1 MRFFIDGTE
10 WNFPHMDSLTREE
23 LLEELRGQAAA
34 EGRVI
39 VDMLCDGEALDDKAF
54 MTVPDA
60 IDVEVRTASPWGLGI
75 EILDEID
82 ASLSQVFCRI
92 QEALD
97 GTQMFDPGQLR
108 EAHEQLAW
116 IGDVIEGFRDAY
128 PEYEAVLPD
137 ATPLEEGLSVF
148 EGLLSDGR
156 YADANEWHEREWKG
170 EVLPPFV
177 NGLKELREWFAE
189 QERRDGGENERE
201 GTTNESA

>member
-10 WNFPHMDSLTREE
+10 WNFPHMDSLTRVE
-23 LLEELRGQAAA
+23 LLEELRGQVAA

-39 VDMLCDGEALDDKAF
+39 VDMLCDGESLDDKAM

-82 ASLSQVFCRI
+82 DSLSKVFRQI

-97 GTQMFDPGQLR
+97 GAQPFEPGQLR
-108 EAHEQLAW
+108 EAHEQIGW

-128 PEYEAVLPD
+128 PEYGAALPD
-137 ATPLEEGLSVF
+137 AAPLDEELSVF
-148 EGLLSDGR
+148 ENLLSDGR
-156 YADANEWHEREWKG
+156 YADANEWHERVWKG
-170 EVLPPFV
+170 EALPPFV

-189 QERRDGGENERE
+189 QERRDSGEND
-201 GTTNESA
+201 

>member
-23 LLEELRGQAAA
+23 LLEELRGQVAA
-34 EGRVI
+34 EGHVI
-39 VDMLCDGEALDDKAF
+39 VDMLCDGESLDDKAM

-82 ASLSQVFCRI
+82 DSLSNVFRLI

-97 GTQMFDPGQLR
+97 GSQMFEPDQLR
-108 EAHEQLAW
+108 EAHEQIGW

-128 PEYEAVLPD
+128 PEYGASLPD
-137 ATPLEEGLSVF
+137 AAPLEEELSVF
-148 EGLLSDGR
+148 ENLLSDGR
-156 YADANEWHEREWKG
+156 YADANEWHECDWKDKA
-170 EVLPPFV
+170 LPPFM

-189 QERRDGGENERE
+189 QERRDGGENE
-201 GTTNESA
+201 